1 MLFALVSLFAKVPAE
16 GAPAPGG
23 AGGGIAQF
31 LLTIGPILL
40 LFYFLMIRPARRQ
53 EGERTSMI
61 KALKKND
68 KVVTAGGLIGVVADV
83 KENED
88 EISLKVDQ
96 NANVR
101 VRVTKASIVRV
112 VPTTGDAGKDQKDG

>member
-1 MLFALVSLFAKVPAE
+1 MLAALLLFAQGQAD
-16 GAPAPGG
+16 GAAAPSPGG
-23 AGGGIAQF
+23 GMAQF

-53 EGERTSMI
+53 ESERTAMI

-88 EISLKVDQ
+88 EVTLKVDPG
-96 NANVR
+96 ANVR
-101 VRVTKASIVRV
+101 VRVTKGSIVRV
-112 VPTTGDAGKDQKDG
+112 VAATGDAGKDQKES